1 MYRQRA
7 RYVIS
12 ILFEVTHEFHR
23 HLISPDIFIVGPK
36 AFFSV
41 RPTCPKSAQIQR
53 FVSST
58 RNIEVLLSH
67 THSIVCDNDIG
78 GLFLGCSK
86 SCKMAAHNLKI
97 HFNSLFMILHKKV
110 SKMFRRVFLLIKEIC
125 FVIQIHEF
133 LQSLTQTNILFQFER
148 TVHNLSH
155 PNFLM

>member
-1 MYRQRA
+1 M
-7 RYVIS
+7 
-12 ILFEVTHEFHR
+12 
-23 HLISPDIFIVGPK
+23 
-36 AFFSV
+36 
-41 RPTCPKSAQIQR
+41 QR

-110 SKMFRRVFLLIKEIC
+110 SKMFRRVFSLIKNMFC
-125 FVIQIHEF
+125 D
-133 LQSLTQTNILFQFER
+133 SN
-148 TVHNLSH
+148 
-155 PNFLM
+155 P